1 MTTAAACDAYVE
13 ELVAYLD
20 AEQPEAERARI
31 DAHVGT
37 CLTCR
42 RELERLR
49 RVRALIGEELRPIEP
64 SASFEQGF
72 WRRLDAE
79 APRATPRKAR
89 ARFATW
95 GLPALAAAAVVALAS
110 YSLLPRSTREERA
123 ATPGTV
129 AEAPRHAAGH
139 DATRLAHRESAPEPV
154 KPAAEEPR
162 QLANADQGDI
172 DQYPPELVEHPE
184 LFLRLPVVR
193 RLEKLQ
199 HFEEVRRHGEGELAP
214 EPNPAG

>member
-1 MTTAAACDAYVE
+1 MPAPCDAYVE

-20 AEQPEAERARI
+20 GEQPETGRAGI
-31 DAHVGT
+31 EAHVGT

-64 SASFEQGF
+64 SVSFEENF

-79 APRATPRKAR
+79 APRAAPRK

-110 YSLLPRSTREERA
+110 YSLLARGTREERA
-123 ATPGTV
+123 AAPATV
-129 AEAPRHAAGH
+129 AEAPRHATGH
-139 DATRLAHRESAPEPV
+139 DATRLAHRESAPEAA
-154 KPAAEEPR
+154 KPGAEEPR
-162 QLANADQGDI
+162 QLANADRGDI

>member
-1 MTTAAACDAYVE
+1 MPAPCDAYVE
-13 ELVAYLD
+13 DLVAYLD
-20 AEQPEAERARI
+20 GEQPDAERAAI
-31 DAHVGT
+31 DAHAGT
-37 CLTCR
+37 CLACR

-49 RVRALIGEELRPIEP
+49 RVRALIGELRPVEP
-64 SASFEQGF
+64 SASFEEGF

-89 ARFATW
+89 VFTW
-95 GLPALAAAAVVALAS
+95 SVPALAAAAVVALVS
-110 YSLLPRSTREERA
+110 YSLITRSTREERG
-123 ATPGTV
+123 ATPTTV
-129 AEAPRHAAGH
+129 AEAHRPAANR
-139 DATRLAHRESAPEPV
+139 DTTRLAHRESAPEAAR
-154 KPAAEEPR
+154 PAAEAPR
-162 QLANADQGDI
+162 ELANADQGTL

-199 HFEEVRRHGEGELAP
+199 HFEEVRRHGEGDLAP